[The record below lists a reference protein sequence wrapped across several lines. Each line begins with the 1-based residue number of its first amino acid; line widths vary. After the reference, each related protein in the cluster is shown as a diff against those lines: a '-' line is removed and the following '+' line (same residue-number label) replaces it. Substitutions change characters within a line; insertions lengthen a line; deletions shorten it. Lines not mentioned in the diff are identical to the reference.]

1 MSSTNKVWEVMNDL
15 EMVTSKIC
23 SAREILDCAIDA
35 HQEHKH
41 EKVEQLLYAVD
52 EYLQYYLQEFDEK
65 FKKAW
70 KETVVAQKP
79 VDDGMRPWGHS
90 DLEYQIADNKKY
102 DYTATGEKFPRACD
116 RDDPSPECKKDWVDF
131 WEETYYPE
139 EYDSRLSEE
148 IESIRQSGGYEWT
161 PDPEVSRND
170 PTRLKY
176 EDGWV
181 YESPDGGKTV
191 TKRKVGSTEKIV
203 VKEDKVK
210 KWVLPVEECKDADTD
225 EIEYFVSFPDDL
237 LEASN
242 LKEGDQVEW
251 VDKGDGSYFIKK
263 VTQPLG
269 MDEC

>member
-1 MSSTNKVWEVMNDL
+1 MNDL

-35 HQEHKH
+35 HQEHKN
-41 EKVEQLLYAVD
+41 EKVERLLYAVD

-65 FKKAW
+65 FKLAW
-70 KETVVAQKP
+70 KETVVAQKS

-90 DLEYQIADNKKY
+90 DLEYQIANNKK
-102 DYTATGEKFPRACD
+102 PLSCD
-116 RDDPSPECKKDWVDF
+116 KDDPSPECQGAWNDF
-131 WEETYYPE
+131 WEENYYPE
-139 EYDSRLSEE
+139 EHSEHYHEYD
-148 IESIRQSGGYEWT
+148 
-161 PDPEVSRND
+161 RND
-170 PTRLKY
+170 STRLKC
-176 EDGWV
+176 EGGWV

-203 VKEDKVK
+203 VKQDKVK

-237 LEASN
+237 LEATD

-251 VDKGDGSYFIKK
+251 VDRGDGSYLLRK